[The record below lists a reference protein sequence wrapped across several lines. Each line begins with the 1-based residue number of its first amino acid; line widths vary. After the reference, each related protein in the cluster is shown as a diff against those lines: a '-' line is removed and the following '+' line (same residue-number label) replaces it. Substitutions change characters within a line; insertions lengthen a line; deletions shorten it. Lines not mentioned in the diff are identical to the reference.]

1 MARNGHVPV
10 SPGEREESTSRVL
23 RAWGRIAG
31 SLILYGYGKHTLCLC
46 SSEWLERWHLW
57 NNRAAMSSKPNH
69 HGMIFH
75 SAFKWPVHMSLLSK
89 MASHILP

>member
-46 SSEWLERWHLW
+46 SSEAGE
-57 NNRAAMSSKPNH
+57 
-69 HGMIFH
+69 
-75 SAFKWPVHMSLLSK
+75 
-89 MASHILP
+89 MASLEQ